1 MYRIELVEYNEVS
14 FRIVQYIKPE
24 NRDCF
29 LYVEYNT
36 FAPAILYNNE
46 NIKGYC
52 PMGNTLLSTI
62 LNIVLF
68 NYQLASCIKVIIINM
83 YEICTFCQI
92 GNIDSFYQRTFAIDA
107 FVFNCTSVYI
117 H

>member
-68 NYQLASCIKVIIINM
+68 NNQLASCIEVIII
-83 YEICTFCQI
+83 YVYKICALYQI
-92 GNIDSFYQRTFAIDA
+92 ANAD
-107 FVFNCTSVYI
+107 VF
-117 H
+117 